1 MIELKNIT
9 KKFYKGTPAEITAL
23 DSVSLTVRDGEMLA
37 IVGTSGSGKTTL
49 LNILGCL
56 DVPDSGEYLLDGE
69 SVIGLKQNRLAE
81 IRSEKIGF
89 ILQEFGLMLDRSIFH
104 NLTYPLIFNSKVST
118 KDYKDRIGKALEA
131 VGLSSRVNSKCSQL
145 SGGQKQ
151 RVAIARAIVNEPSMI
166 LADEPTGALD
176 TKTSAEIMELFKTL
190 NEAGRTVIIVTHDMN
205 VAEQCGR
212 IIEISDGEIVDGR

>member
-1 MIELKNIT
+1 MIELRSIT

-23 DSVSLTVRDGEMLA
+23 DNVSLTVQDGEMLA
-37 IVGTSGSGKTTL
+37 IIGTSGSGKSTL
-49 LNILGCL
+49 LNIIGCL

-69 SVIGLKQNRLAE
+69 RITELKQNRLAE
-81 IRSEKIGF
+81 LRSQKLGF
-89 ILQEFGLMLDRSIFH
+89 VLQEFGLMLDRSIFH
-104 NLTYPLIFNSKVST
+104 NLTYPLIFNGKVST
-118 KDYKDRIGKALEA
+118 RDYKEKIGKALEA

-151 RVAIARAIVNEPSMI
+151 RVAIARALINEPSVL

-176 TKTSAEIMELFKTL
+176 SRTSAEIMELFRSL
-190 NEAGRTVIIVTHDMN
+190 NEQGRTVVIVTHDSK

-212 IIEISDGEIVDGR
+212 IVEISDGKIVV